1 MQVPNNN
8 SLVIEASIA
17 GIMAARRGGFMTAFV
32 SSLPIPGD
40 VMICAHSLSM
50 VKNEIEKRIFS

>member
-1 MQVPNNN
+1 
-8 SLVIEASIA
+8 
-17 GIMAARRGGFMTAFV
+17 MAARRGGFMTAYI

-40 VMICAHSLSM
+40 VMIYARSLSM